1 VQPAMNEGQK
11 IILDAPF
18 DLKGLNLKELEYR

>member
-1 VQPAMNEGQK
+1 MNEGQK